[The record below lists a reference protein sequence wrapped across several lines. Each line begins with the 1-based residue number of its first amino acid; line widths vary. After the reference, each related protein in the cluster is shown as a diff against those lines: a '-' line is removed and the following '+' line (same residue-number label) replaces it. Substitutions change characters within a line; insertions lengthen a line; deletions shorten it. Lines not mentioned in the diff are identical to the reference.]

1 MKDIKEEI
9 TITFE
14 ELEVMRLGEL
24 EGKEQSEIGEE
35 MHISQPTVSR
45 HRKSA
50 YQKLAK
56 ALTEGIPIRIS
67 SPNDFF
73 HCEGCGNTWS
83 VPEDLGVEQFCSE
96 CGSNAFHFHET
107 TINKKER
114 KTQRKIKNENR
125 IIIKR

>member
-24 EGKEQSEIGEE
+24 EGKKQSEIGEE
-35 MHISQPTVSR
+35 MNISQPSVFR

-73 HCEGCGNTWS
+73 HCEECGNTWS
-83 VPEDLGVEQFCSE
+83 VPEDTSSEQICSE
-96 CGSNAFHFHET
+96 CGSQTFHFHEA
-107 TINKKER
+107 TIYEKNKKTEDNG
-114 KTQRKIKNENR
+114 K
-125 IIIKR
+125 

>member
-1 MKDIKEEI
+1 MRDIKEEV

-24 EGKEQSEIGEE
+24 EGKIQIEIGEE
-35 MHISQPTVSR
+35 MNISQPTVFR

-67 SPNDFF
+67 SPDDFF
-73 HCEGCGNTWS
+73 HCDNCGNTWS
-83 VPEDLGVEQFCSE
+83 VPEDLSSEQTCSE
-96 CGSNAFHFHET
+96 CGSQAFHFHEA
-107 TINKKER
+107 TINEKKH
-114 KTQRKIKNENR
+114 KNTEDNE
-125 IIIKR
+125 K